1 MSWDKYNEA
10 RKKAKQAQSKLDK
23 ASDTVDKLTGKSS
36 KKLTKSEINQVKTAA
51 KNAKSNKWLFAIWAV
66 ITILALVSL
75 LFSDFFE
82 DKLNTTIERDG
93 IITSSVE
100 ARENSK
106 LNINYINVLQGDCIL
121 INLPDGKNM
130 IIDAGSSFNYDNK
143 YPESSSDNVLTSI
156 KNYLVDSSNPKIDYM
171 IMTHSDFDHNS
182 FMPEILDEFEVT
194 KMYRPNVFYAAP
206 TGEKNQDKLDFTE
219 TERALAASVGSP
231 YVTKDMYQADKDTYD
246 GYNVKDEDNAS
257 YYTVLSKMYAEAET
271 NGGDSEVL
279 FTFQVDEITNANDPN
294 VSADEIYTLTF
305 YAPWDNQ
312 HLYTDWNN
320 YSAFMILEYNDFY
333 YCFTGDT
340 EQELEE
346 QILAEY
352 GDSLPDVDIMDAGHH
367 GSATSTS
374 AELLDVLNPE
384 VVICSCDDGS
394 EYGHPAPD
402 TINRIIAS
410 GVPQNNIFTT
420 HLNGNICVA
429 LDYDMSA
436 LEDDTSTAT
445 GDTEGN
451 SGETTASTTPT
462 EGEITSDTGVAD
474 EGNAGD
480 TALTD
485 SETSGSTTT
494 EGEAGDTSTL
504 DPSAD
509 TSQLTPGAIEGTTY
523 MVGISQ
529 DGTITVTE
537 IKWWYIVVGIIVVSG
552 VVLLVIAPSIVK
564 SVKKKK

>member
-36 KKLTKSEINQVKTAA
+36 KKLTKSEINQAKTAA
-51 KNAKSNKWLFAIWAV
+51 KNAKSNKWLFAIWAI
-66 ITILALVSL
+66 ITIVALISL

-82 DKLNTTIERDG
+82 SKLNTTIERDG
-93 IITSSVE
+93 IIISSVD
-100 ARENSK
+100 ARDNSK

-130 IIDAGSSFNYDNK
+130 IIDAGSSVRYDNK
-143 YPESSSDNVLTSI
+143 YPESSPDNVLTSI
-156 KNYLVDSSNPKIDYM
+156 RNYLVDSSNPTIDYM
-171 IMTHSDFDHNS
+171 IMTHPDADHLS

-206 TGEKNQDKLDFTE
+206 TGEDDQDKLDFTE
-219 TERALAASVGSP
+219 TERALAESVDSP
-231 YVTKDMYQADKDTYD
+231 YVTQDMYQNDKDTYN
-246 GYNVKDEDNAS
+246 GYNVKAENNATF
-257 YYTVLSKMYAEAET
+257 YTTLTKMYAEAEE

-312 HLYTDWNN
+312 HLYADWNN
-320 YSAFMILEYNDFY
+320 YSAFMILEYNDFH

-340 EQELEE
+340 EAELEE

-352 GDSLPDVDIMDAGHH
+352 GDTLPDVDIMDAGHH

-374 AELLDVLNPE
+374 SALLDALNPE

-394 EYGHPAPD
+394 EYGHPAPG
-402 TINRIIAS
+402 TIDRIIAS

-429 LDYDMSA
+429 LDYDIASA
-436 LEDDTSTAT
+436 SEEEDTTGDTSTET
-445 GDTEGN
+445 NITDDTETTEN
-451 SGETTASTTPT
+451 NGETSTPT
-462 EGEITSDTGVAD
+462 ENDVTTP
-474 EGNAGD
+474 
-480 TALTD
+480 TD
-485 SETSGSTTT
+485 SETA
-494 EGEAGDTSTL
+494 GEI
-504 DPSAD
+504 DPSVD
-509 TSQLTPGAIEGTTY
+509 SSQLTPGAIEGTTY

-529 DGTITVTE
+529 DGTVAITE
-537 IKWWYIVVGIIVVSG
+537 IKWWYIVVGIIVISG
-552 VVLLVIAPSIVK
+552 VVLLIIAPSIIK